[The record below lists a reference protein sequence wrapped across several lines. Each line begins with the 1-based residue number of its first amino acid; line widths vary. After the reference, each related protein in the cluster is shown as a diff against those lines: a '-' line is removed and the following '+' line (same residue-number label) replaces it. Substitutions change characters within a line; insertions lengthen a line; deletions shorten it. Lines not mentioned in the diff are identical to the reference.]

1 MTTRVTVEA
10 NHGWPVKVQFI
21 NPKTGNTVGPERIVP
36 PAAKEEFYIHS
47 TMDLAIHEVQ
57 PGEGAEADDFQQRV
71 VEEHAELSEK
81 GKKLEAFV
89 LGPVFDTLSKEEK
102 DRLRRQLSYMDAYC
116 TVLKER
122 IDAFGADLDPEA
134 A

>member
-47 TMDLAIHEVQ
+47 TMDLRVHEVQ
-57 PGEGAEADDFQQRV
+57 PGEGSEAD
-71 VEEHAELSEK
+71 
-81 GKKLEAFV
+81 
-89 LGPVFDTLSKEEK
+89 
-102 DRLRRQLSYMDAYC
+102 
-116 TVLKER
+116 
-122 IDAFGADLDPEA
+122 DLDPEA

>member
-21 NPKTGNTVGPERIVP
+21 NPKTGGAVGPERIVP

-57 PGEGAEADDFQQRV
+57 PGEGSEADDFQQRV
-71 VEEHAELSEK
+71 IKEHAELSER
-81 GKKLEAFV
+81 GRKLETFI
-89 LGPVFDTLSKEEK
+89 LGSVFNTLPKEEK
-102 DRLRRQLSYMDAYC
+102 DRLERQLIRMSEYRNI
-116 TVLKER
+116 LQER
-122 IDAFGADLDPEA
+122 IDAFEPDLDPEA